1 MTLNILHVISS
12 LNPATGGPPAVLM
25 RLASGQAALG
35 HSVRT
40 ISYGSPDA
48 NRWLAD
54 ATRDVPFADR
64 VRHAFLPLLTRPE
77 RVAPRSAKRAL
88 PECVRDADVVHI
100 HGVWDHIVRV
110 AANTA
115 RRAKVPY
122 VITPHCMLNTWSL
135 GQSAWKKRLA
145 LMLGYRRML
154 NDAAL
159 LQALNADEAR
169 MISAMGLQ
177 ARTVIIPNGIYE
189 SEMHAVTTGDE
200 FANAYRGL
208 DGQPYVVFLGRLHLQ
223 KGVDVLVDAFAQLRS
238 NGRRCKLVLIG
249 PDYGLLA
256 ALQKKIA
263 HYHLSQDVILTGPVF
278 GRLKLSALAGAACF
292 CLPSRQEG
300 FSMAILEAMAVGVPV
315 VISEGCNFPEVAE
328 AGAGIV
334 TQLDASKIAD
344 GLEYVL
350 ADAPRAALMGTH
362 GRALVQSRYTWPKIA
377 EQMLS
382 AYASITPRQ

>member
-1 MTLNILHVISS
+1 
-12 LNPATGGPPAVLM
+12 
-25 RLASGQAALG
+25 
-35 HSVRT
+35 
-40 ISYGSPDA
+40 
-48 NRWLAD
+48 
-54 ATRDVPFADR
+54 
-64 VRHAFLPLLTRPE
+64 
-77 RVAPRSAKRAL
+77 
-88 PECVRDADVVHI
+88 
-100 HGVWDHIVRV
+100 
-110 AANTA
+110 
-115 RRAKVPY
+115 
-122 VITPHCMLNTWSL
+122 
-135 GQSAWKKRLA
+135 
-145 LMLGYRRML
+145 
-154 NDAAL
+154 
-159 LQALNADEAR
+159 
-169 MISAMGLQ
+169 
-177 ARTVIIPNGIYE
+177 
-189 SEMHAVTTGDE
+189 
-200 FANAYRGL
+200 L

-263 HYHLSQDVILTGPVF
+263 HYNLSQDVILTGPVF

-362 GRALVQSRYTWPKIA
+362 GRALVQSRYTWPEIA